1 MIAALVLFWVPAGTT
16 LPQITESFEQ
26 SAPRFC
32 GLPGLISK
40 QYLFDGETRAGAF
53 YLWSSRELVTAFFDD
68 KWKQVLT
75 ERYGSPPSLSVF
87 EVPVSIDNSAGR

>member
-1 MIAALVLFWVPAGTT
+1 MIAALVLFWVPSGTT

-32 GLPGLISK
+32 GLPGLLSK

-53 YLWSSRELVTAFFDD
+53 YMWSSREQVAAFFDD
-68 KWKQVLT
+68 KWKQTLT
-75 ERYGSPPSLSVF
+75 ERYGSPPTLSIF
-87 EVPVSIDNSAGR
+87 EVPVSIDNATKF